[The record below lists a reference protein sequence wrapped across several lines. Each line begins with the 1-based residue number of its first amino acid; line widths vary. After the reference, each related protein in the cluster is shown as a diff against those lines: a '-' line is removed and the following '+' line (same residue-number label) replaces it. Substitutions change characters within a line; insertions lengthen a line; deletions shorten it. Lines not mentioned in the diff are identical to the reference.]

1 MCLSLWQ
8 YNDNP
13 SFIKWIENF
22 SFLFYF
28 LEKIVELVLVLKC
41 MVEIS
46 STSEHLYLILKFCDL
61 IGLILLVLCQHNE
74 SERMSHK
81 EKMVAT

>member
-1 MCLSLWQ
+1 
-8 YNDNP
+8 
-13 SFIKWIENF
+13 
-22 SFLFYF
+22 
-28 LEKIVELVLVLKC
+28 

-46 STSEHLYLILKFCDL
+46 STSEHLYLILKFGDL
-61 IGLILLVLCQHNE
+61 IDLILLVLCQHNE